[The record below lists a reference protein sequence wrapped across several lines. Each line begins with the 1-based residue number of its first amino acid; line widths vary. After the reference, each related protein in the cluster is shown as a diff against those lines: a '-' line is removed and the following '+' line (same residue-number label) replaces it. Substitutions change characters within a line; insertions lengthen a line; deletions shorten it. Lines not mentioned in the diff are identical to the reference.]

1 MDVLQLEIQIALD
14 DLTRMALSSNA
25 SQLRVGDLVLV
36 GDEAAEVLKTVRH
49 LKEQKLARLISLQA
63 EGATA

>member
-14 DLTRMALSSNA
+14 DLTRVALYGNV
-25 SQLRVGDLVLV
+25 SQLRVGDIVLV
-36 GDEAAEVLKTVRH
+36 GDEAAEVLKIVRH